1 MKDYLARSRQGQF
14 LVVGTLFLVI
24 GFVLMTI
31 DHSWARYVFYI
42 SIFFLGYYAAKDAVV
57 ETVRDRSP
65 NVDLLMILAAL
76 GAVLIH
82 FESEGAALL
91 FIFAAAET
99 LEDFAND
106 KSTAAISELMAQ
118 VPSTAQVLQANG
130 DVIEVP
136 TDELEIGDTVIVSR
150 GAQIP
155 IDGYTDRLVTVNE
168 SALTGESVPVNR
180 NPQEEVFAGTINEGN
195 VFHLTVN
202 KRANETVFSNIIRM
216 VEEAQNRP
224 SRISK
229 FIDRIESKYV
239 ITVLIAVP
247 IFIFVLYALFNFPF
261 QIAFYRGMV
270 LLTVASPCA
279 LVASATPATL
289 SAISNG
295 AKNGVL
301 FKGGAAMEAFSTMD
315 VLYTDKTGTLTFGE
329 FEVTDY
335 SADEAILKEV
345 VYMEQQSSHPIAT
358 AIVENFR
365 ELDLSQVD
373 SAELIEEVA
382 GSGIKKGNIR
392 IGKPDSFKGFIDTGS
407 FHDKLDAGHTT
418 VFIGKDDEIVGYL
431 SLADQIR
438 PQSKQAVSGFQGEGI
453 DVILLTGDN
462 EAVAKK
468 IAQEVNI
475 EHYIASMLP
484 EDKIQYVVDSQD
496 KEDHVVGMIGDG
508 INDAPALANADIGI
522 AMGSGS
528 SVAMESADV
537 VIVKNNLAKLFYS
550 FRLSKKLSR
559 IILQNVAFSILV
571 IVTLIVL
578 NLFGVL
584 PLPLAVLFHE
594 GSTILVILNGLRL
607 LSQKDETELEMLEKS
622 VSKTT

>member
-1 MKDYLARSRQGQF
+1 MKDYLAKSRQGQF
-14 LVVGTLFLVI
+14 LVVGTLFLI
-24 GFVLMTI
+24 MGFILMAV
-31 DHSWARYVFYI
+31 DPSWARYIFYI

-57 ETVRDRSP
+57 ETIRDRSP
-65 NVDLLMILAAL
+65 NVDLLMILAAI
-76 GAVLIH
+76 GAVLIN

-118 VPSTAQVLQANG
+118 VPATAQVLQANG
-130 DVIEVP
+130 DVVEVP
-136 TDELEIGDTVIVSR
+136 TEKLEVGDTVIVSR

-180 NPQEEVFAGTINEGN
+180 QPKEEVFAGTINEGN
-195 VFHLTVN
+195 VFHLEVN
-202 KRANETVFSNIIRM
+202 KRADETVFSNIIRM

-247 IFIFVLYALFNFPF
+247 IFIFVLYAFFNFSF
-261 QIAFYRGMV
+261 QTAFYRGMV
-270 LLTVASPCA
+270 LLTVSSPCA

-301 FKGGAAMEAFSTMD
+301 FKGGAAMEALSTMD
-315 VLYTDKTGTLTFGE
+315 ILYTDKTGTLTFGE
-329 FEVTDY
+329 FEVTEY
-335 SADEAILKEV
+335 QVDEAILKEV
-345 VYMEQQSSHPIAT
+345 VYMEQQSSHPIAV
-358 AIVENFR
+358 AIVQNFR
-365 ELDLSQVD
+365 EIDLSKVD
-373 SAELIEEVA
+373 RTEMIEEIA
-382 GSGIKKGNIR
+382 GSGIKKGTIR
-392 IGKPDSFKGFIDTGS
+392 IGKPDTFDGFSDPMN
-407 FHDKLDAGHTT
+407 FREKLQTVDTT
-418 VFIGKDDEIVGYL
+418 VFIGQEDTVVGYI
-431 SLADQIR
+431 SLADQVR
-438 PQSKQAVSGFQGEGI
+438 PQSKQAVAGFQGAGI
-453 DVILLTGDN
+453 QVTLLTGDN
-462 EAVAKK
+462 EAVAEK
-468 IAQEVNI
+468 IAKEVQI
-475 EHYIASMLP
+475 EDYVASMLP
-484 EDKIQYVVDSQD
+484 EEKIKYVVDSQD
-496 KEDHVVGMIGDG
+496 DDDQVVGMIGDG

-550 FRLSKKLSR
+550 YKLSKKLSR
-559 IILQNVAFSILV
+559 IILQNVIFSVVV
-571 IVTLIVL
+571 IVTLIAL
-578 NLFGVL
+578 NMFGIL

-607 LSQKDETELEMLEKS
+607 LSQTDSSDKEVYEKPVTKS
-622 VSKTT
+622 I